1 MLLSQ
6 EAVEEEIELEVVEV
20 LEDTDH
26 LLLEKVQEVEV
37 P

>member
-6 EAVEEEIELEVVEV
+6 EAVEEEVELEVVEV